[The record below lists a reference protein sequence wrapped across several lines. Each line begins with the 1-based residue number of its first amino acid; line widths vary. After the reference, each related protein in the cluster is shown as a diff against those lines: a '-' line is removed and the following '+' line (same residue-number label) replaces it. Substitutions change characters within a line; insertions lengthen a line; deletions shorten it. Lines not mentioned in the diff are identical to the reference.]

1 MAKRGQDNI
10 VVRCTVSKTKH
21 PRLHRAISDV
31 AAIERPEWFR
41 LHATIGHALASNQS
55 VLELL
60 TIAVGEQT
68 TSAQG
73 RYAVRS
79 PESEGAA
86 ATATE
91 AGADR
96 PTDDYLDHLA
106 DTVLSRA

>member
-1 MAKRGQDNI
+1 VPKRGQDNI

-21 PRLHRAISDV
+21 PRLHRALSDV
-31 AAIERPEWFR
+31 AALERPEWFR

-68 TSAQG
+68 TNVQG
-73 RYAVRS
+73 KRSPRS
-79 PESEGAA
+79 PESEGAV
-86 ATATE
+86 ATKADT
-91 AGADR
+91 DR

-106 DTVLSRA
+106 DSVLSRS